1 MGGEYKMKKIL
12 FLGDSITDTGRNTQ
26 AGSMESIGQGYVVMI
41 AGALGVKD
49 PAQYEFINRGI
60 TGNRIVDLY
69 ARIKSDCWNL
79 APDVIS
85 ILIGVNDVWHE
96 FSNCNGVDAS
106 RYEEMYRII
115 LKETKKR
122 LPKVQFLLMEPFVLQ
137 GTATIEHWEDFRI
150 EVSKRAAVARSIA
163 QEFGCAFLPLQK
175 AFDEALTKA
184 PADYWLKDGVH
195 PTPAGHGL
203 IAAEW
208 LKAFL

>member
-1 MGGEYKMKKIL
+1 MKKIL
-12 FLGDSITDTGRNTQ
+12 FLGDSITDTGRNTE
-26 AGSMESIGQGYVVMI
+26 AGSTESIGQGYVVII
-41 AGALGVKD
+41 AGTLGVKA
-49 PAQYEFINRGI
+49 PKQYEITNRGI
-60 TGNRIVDLY
+60 SGNRIVDLY

-96 FSNCNGVDAS
+96 FANCNGVDAS
-106 RYEEMYRII
+106 RYEEMYRILI
-115 LKETKKR
+115 KETKKR
-122 LPKVQFLLMEPFVLQ
+122 LPSVKFLVMEPFVLQ
-137 GTATIEHWEDFRI
+137 GSATMEHWEEFRF

-163 QEFGCAFLPLQK
+163 QEFDCTFVPLQK
-175 AFDEALTKA
+175 AFDEALKKA

-208 LKAFL
+208 LKAYL